1 MSSLKDKIK
10 TVQGQGYAFS
20 KVRFEDFATC
30 CEALNDNAEVLKK
43 VVTRLERLEQLEE
56 KLEKIEQIV
65 EDYDGSAVSMVK
77 QFSEIQEI
85 LEQERGL

>member
-56 KLEKIEQIV
+56 KPEKIEQIIK
-65 EDYDGSAVSMVK
+65 EQAIMPEGAYPKLEKIK
-77 QFSEIQEI
+77 QV
-85 LEQERGL
+85 LEEE